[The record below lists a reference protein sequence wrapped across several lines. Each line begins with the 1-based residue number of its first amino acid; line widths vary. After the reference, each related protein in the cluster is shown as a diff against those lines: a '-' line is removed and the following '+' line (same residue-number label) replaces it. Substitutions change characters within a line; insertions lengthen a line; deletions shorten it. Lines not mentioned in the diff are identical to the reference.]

1 MDINKLGP
9 IDLLLVED
17 DTDFSYSL
25 NSRLKKRNFNVT
37 CVVSAEEA
45 LQILSGSEFDVVV
58 TDIKLQGLD
67 GIALLEKIKEL
78 NEYLPVILITGYA
91 SLNTAREAVKLDA
104 FDYLLKPFESVEDIL
119 KPIYKAVYSYR
130 LERENRRL
138 FDSLWS
144 KMYELE
150 RSRQKYQDLFDS
162 AGDIIYTV
170 DKKGIF
176 TSVNKKMEEI
186 TRYKSEELLG
196 RPDSLFI
203 LSVNEGSF
211 KAKTKNVLGGAPGD
225 TVDVKIRN
233 RDGQVR
239 FGELGMRP
247 IHEGDEIVGMQCIF
261 RDMTERKKSDEEIKR
276 LKEYYEDIVLSV
288 PNAILTINKSLE
300 IESANKTFYSMF
312 GRF

>member
-17 DTDFSYSL
+17 DIDFSYSL
-25 NSRLKKRNFNVT
+25 NSRLKKRNVNVT
-37 CVVSAEEA
+37 AVLSAEDA
-45 LQILSGSEFDVVV
+45 LQKLGGLEFDVVV

-67 GIALLEKIKEL
+67 GIALLEKIKEI

-91 SLNTAREAVKLDA
+91 SLNSAREAVKLDA
-104 FDYLLKPFESVEDIL
+104 FDYLLKPFDSIDDIL

-150 RSRQKYQDLFDS
+150 LSRQKYQDLFDS

-170 DKKGIF
+170 DKNGIF
-176 TSVNKKMEEI
+176 TSVNKKMEEV

-203 LSVNEGSF
+203 LSVNDGSF
-211 KAKTKNVLGGAPGD
+211 KAKSKSVLGGMRYD

-233 RDGQVR
+233 REGLVK

-247 IHEGDEIVGMQCIF
+247 IREVDEVVGMQCIF
-261 RDMTERKKSDEEIKR
+261 RDMTERKKSDEERKR
-276 LKEYYEDIVLSV
+276 LKEYYEVF
-288 PNAILTINKSLE
+288 TKRHCQ
-300 IESANKTFYSMF
+300 KKYF
-312 GRF
+312 GVATLLKRQG